1 MTTGFDYHLNC
12 ASRSCYSCS
21 ECQAGNFTECL
32 QSKAD
37 AEDAHV
43 EWGSA
48 GRCSHE
54 LREVVVEPRTIAK
67 DQYSHADLLE
77 LGSSVF
83 TGTYA
88 GSSSSGGGSSGL
100 MSVSTGS
107 SSGGSS
113 SGLMSVSTGSRSSG
127 GSSSGLMSV
136 STGSSSGGSSSGLM
150 SVSTGSSSGGGSS
163 GLMNIHR

>member
-136 STGSSSGGSSSGLM
+136 STGSSSGG
-150 SVSTGSSSGGGSS
+150 GSS